1 MHLGVT
7 EVAGKE
13 TQKVQKVANRCVSA
27 QRSVPR
33 QITCLSERQG
43 VLWLY
48 GALLVLLV
56 QQDACADCPSG
67 RAACVS
73 TVMV

>member
-13 TQKVQKVANRCVSA
+13 TEKVTNRCVSA
-27 QRSVPR
+27 KRSVPR
-33 QITCLSERQG
+33 QTTCLGERQG
-43 VLWLY
+43 MLWMCR
-48 GALLVLLV
+48 ALLVLLG
-56 QQDACADCPSG
+56 QQQACADCPSG

-73 TVMV
+73 AR